1 MHAIHIIQVEAEA
14 LEYKV
19 RYSKKK
25 FLLPETIEHF
35 SELKDFRIPA
45 GPLKISRIPAVIKV
59 TRMAREKFCDF
70 LPLSSHITG
79 LFILARSY

>member
-1 MHAIHIIQVEAEA
+1 LHAIYIIEVEAEA

-35 SELKDFRIPA
+35 SELKDF
-45 GPLKISRIPAVIKV
+45 
-59 TRMAREKFCDF
+59 
-70 LPLSSHITG
+70 
-79 LFILARSY
+79 